1 MRPMGARVLKF
12 DSAVGVHSEHDL
24 KEQSDAQ
31 IIVSRFPFR
40 GEGCGIDAF
49 GVDEYSRLSAAALRN
64 CLPALT
70 VILSASEESR
80 CMTGMRQTVVNTS
93 RREDSGKGS

>member
-12 DSAVGVHSEHDL
+12 DSAVG
-24 KEQSDAQ
+24 A
-31 IIVSRFPFR
+31 
-40 GEGCGIDAF
+40 EGSGIDAF

-80 CMTGMRQTVVNTS
+80 YMPYMNHLSLNTS
-93 RREDSGKGS
+93 RLERAAACRSESSQLPAAS

>member
-12 DSAVGVHSEHDL
+12 DSAVG
-24 KEQSDAQ
+24 A
-31 IIVSRFPFR
+31 
-40 GEGCGIDAF
+40 EGCGIDAF
-49 GVDEYSRLSAAALRN
+49 GVDEYSRLSAAALRD

-80 CMTGMRQTVVNTS
+80 CMTGMRQRVVNTS